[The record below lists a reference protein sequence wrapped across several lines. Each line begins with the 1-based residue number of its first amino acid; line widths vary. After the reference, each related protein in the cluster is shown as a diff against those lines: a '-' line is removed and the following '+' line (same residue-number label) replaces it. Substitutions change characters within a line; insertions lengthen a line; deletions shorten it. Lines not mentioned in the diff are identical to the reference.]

1 MTNHRPIFLPI
12 CVRLNIWS
20 YIIVLSWRQQEHMR
34 VSCVFQGN
42 KTFWFGVDRSQHF
55 LQMNDSVGS
64 TMKLG
69 VEIASGRWVERT
81 DLLQA
86 QNTRRFL
93 VIWAQFSHPLR
104 GITLKM
110 KETMNRI
117 CRASTESAGL
127 WHHHP
132 PPPPCPQVF
141 FLPVQFLCCFV
152 NSRSRVVFKLGW
164 AQIQCSLE
172 ISPGHRYSRPSFDDQ
187 QISDNG
193 NALLFKMCFF
203 HELTHHWF
211 IFYSMQRH
219 LFGSTMA
226 RQKDGEWWII

>member
-20 YIIVLSWRQQEHMR
+20 YLIVLSWRQQEPMR

-55 LQMNDSVGS
+55 LQMNDCVGS
-64 TMKLG
+64 MMKLG

-86 QNTRRFL
+86 QNTSRVL

-110 KETMNRI
+110 KETMNRV
-117 CRASTESAGL
+117 CRASTEAAGL

-132 PPPPCPQVF
+132 PPLCPQAF

-152 NSRSRVVFKLGW
+152 NSRSRVVSLNW
-164 AQIQCSLE
+164 AEHRFNVPWKSHRVSSLNWLSVDLFF
-172 ISPGHRYSRPSFDDQ
+172 IPRRDIYL
-187 QISDNG
+187 
-193 NALLFKMCFF
+193 ALQW
-203 HELTHHWF
+203 H
-211 IFYSMQRH
+211 
-219 LFGSTMA
+219 A
-226 RQKDGEWWII
+226 RKTGRGE